1 MGSGALG
8 AKERPGRREQRK
20 RDTRSRLVTAAREL
34 FVARGYDE
42 TSIDEIARRA
52 GVSKGLLYHYFP
64 SKRAFYVAAVRE
76 AARQLLEE
84 TDIDQHGR
92 GSEPDPEGVRAGLAA
107 FLRYV
112 SRRRI
117 AYAFLLRGGIGTD
130 PEVAAII
137 EDTRRAL
144 VERMLSRLSRFGARA
159 DDPATRLRLRGWL
172 GFLEAS
178 SLDWAE
184 SQELDLESFLE
195 LLVQTSGVVFGAVL
209 RPLER

>member
-1 MGSGALG
+1 MQPARTRLQVDVRRQQLLALG
-8 AKERPGRREQRK
+8 
-20 RDTRSRLVTAAREL
+20 LEL
-34 FVARGYDE
+34 FGNQTYDDL
-42 TSIDEIARRA
+42 SIDEIARRA

-92 GSEPDPEGVRAGLAA
+92 GPQPDPEGVRAGLAA
-107 FLRYV
+107 FLGYV
-112 SRRRI
+112 ARRRI
-117 AYAFLLRGGIGTD
+117 AYGFLLRGGIGTD
-130 PEVAAII
+130 PEVAEII

-144 VERMLSRLSRFGARA
+144 VERMLSRLSRFGARV

-178 SLDWAE
+178 SLDWVE

-195 LLVQTSGVVFGAVL
+195 LLVQMSGVVFGAVL
-209 RPLER
+209 HPPER